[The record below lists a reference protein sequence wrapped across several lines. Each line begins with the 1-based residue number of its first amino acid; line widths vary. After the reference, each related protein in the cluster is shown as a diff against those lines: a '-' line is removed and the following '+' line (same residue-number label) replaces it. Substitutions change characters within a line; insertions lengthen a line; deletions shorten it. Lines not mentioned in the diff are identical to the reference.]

1 MGKKYL
7 FPFEK
12 EKKNIPWREI
22 SIGFIGFYTFVIILG
37 LAILKTSS
45 EENANTMNSFFQTS
59 PDLIV
64 VPTGDLGRI
73 PKAVELAKKFS
84 TSNIFITGVY
94 KKNSVDMII
103 PKSDFDQIDL
113 NLMEIDYWARNTI
126 ENVIST
132 LKFIGTLNNTQK
144 ILIVSS
150 DYHIFRLKMIFEHF
164 TEDNQQNY
172 QFYYYGVENSY
183 RDVDNLIKLHKE
195 IFKLIRGWLIMKLWT
210 PEISID
216 S

>member
-22 SIGFIGFYTFVIILG
+22 FIGFIGFYTFVIILG

-132 LKFIGTLNNTQK
+132 LKFIGTLNNTHK

-150 DYHIFRLKMIFEHF
+150 DYHIYRLKMIFQHF

-172 QFYYYGVENSY
+172 QFYYFGVENSY